1 MPSKAI
7 SKIEMLL
14 NFIFDE
20 VGEGEIFTMLGMNGS
35 GKPTLIDALAT
46 RIVWESVSGPITLN
60 DKKLESWLLKLIFTY
75 DIHDNLLYPML
86 TVEETFMFSVE
97 FWLS

>member
-1 MPSKAI
+1 MPPKAI

-20 VGEGEIFTMLGMNGS
+20 VGEGEIFTVLGMNGS
-35 GKPTLIDALAT
+35 SKPTLIDALAT
-46 RIVWESVSGPITLN
+46 RIVWESLSGPIILN
-60 DKKLESWLLKLIFTY
+60 DKKLESWLLELIFTY